1 MNSTQM
7 RNAIAKALGLDPS
20 QIHVVD
26 VDVEACEPAPEISE
40 DGYYN
45 ITGPALDELDA
56 EIQKLDAMT
65 GGYPPISGTWAMSQ
79 KDREDGIEKL
89 KAAIHP
95 DQPKLTDTNLWAAST
110 AQLKQQITN
119 LQVAN
124 RELATR
130 NDRQAAT
137 INDLHEKIAGS
148 EALADKKAMRK
159 SLAEDISLAQ
169 ALIGEI
175 FDEHAALTNDE
186 IFLEDVLENINTEL
200 DLISQRLYNLG
211 QYVNRAL

>member
-26 VDVEACEPAPEISE
+26 VDVAPEISE
-40 DGYYN
+40 DGYFDFSATP
-45 ITGPALDELDA
+45 TGRAATEELAA
-56 EIQKLDAMT
+56 EMAKLDAMT
-65 GGYPPISGTWAMSQ
+65 GGYPPISDPKGTWWASQ
-79 KDREDGIEKL
+79 EEKERLAFENLNTPKAPLMNALNEIDAL
-89 KAAIHP
+89 K
-95 DQPKLTDTNLWAAST
+95 QKLTYFQAMNS
-110 AQLKQQITN
+110 
-119 LQVAN
+119 
-124 RELATR
+124 ELATR

-137 INDLHEKIAGS
+137 INDLHEKIAGG

-186 IFLEDVLENINTEL
+186 TFPEDVLESINTEL